1 MRASNYH
8 INTLK
13 EAPSEAEVASHQLMT
28 RAGMIRKLAGGI
40 YTYMP
45 LGLKVI
51 RKVEAII
58 REEMNASGAIELLM
72 PVVQPAELWMES
84 GRWEQYGAEL
94 LRIKD
99 RHQRDFV
106 LQPTSEEVI
115 TDIARNEIHS
125 YRQLPLNFYHI
136 QTKFRDERRPRF
148 GLMRGREFTM
158 KDAYSFD
165 RDEAGAQ
172 RSYDTMYA
180 AYMRIF
186 GRLGLEFRAVAADTG
201 SIGGTRSHEFQVIA
215 DTGED
220 LLVYNADSDYAANIE
235 LAEAPSLYP
244 TRGAAI
250 QAMADVATPGAAK
263 CEDVARLLGL
273 PPEQTIKSIVLA
285 TDGDK
290 GKVDVW
296 LLLLRGDH

>member
-58 REEMNASGAIELLM
+58 REEMNAAGAIELLM

-99 RHQRDFV
+99 RHQRGV
-106 LQPTSEEVI
+106 
-115 TDIARNEIHS
+115 
-125 YRQLPLNFYHI
+125 
-136 QTKFRDERRPRF
+136 
-148 GLMRGREFTM
+148 
-158 KDAYSFD
+158 
-165 RDEAGAQ
+165 
-172 RSYDTMYA
+172 
-180 AYMRIF
+180 
-186 GRLGLEFRAVAADTG
+186 
-201 SIGGTRSHEFQVIA
+201 
-215 DTGED
+215 
-220 LLVYNADSDYAANIE
+220 
-235 LAEAPSLYP
+235 
-244 TRGAAI
+244 
-250 QAMADVATPGAAK
+250 
-263 CEDVARLLGL
+263 
-273 PPEQTIKSIVLA
+273 
-285 TDGDK
+285 
-290 GKVDVW
+290 
-296 LLLLRGDH
+296 